1 MPASCV
7 IPDCDLKYTHN
18 DDVSFHKSPELLK
31 QWIQFTGRD
40 ENWHPTKWSALCS
53 RHFVASDFKGCA
65 SRKILLAT
73 AVPSVRPS
81 AAKIQSSDLS
91 IPVIS
96 YETVWSEVGLTSSRP
111 ELDYAPDE
119 LDNPPSLN
127 GTLCPVITSESV
139 EEYESDIQLNEITCR
154 ICGVVFTRKVD
165 SVLNDLVNSEDVVRK
180 YLPFVNL
187 ELPNL
192 PRKICLHCSKV
203 VNGFSNFSDN
213 VLRAQSDLEHRFA
226 QQPFAPYV
234 PANPFPTVERSTQ
247 QEMGA
252 GKPMNIKQ
260 EPIASLNIKEEKTE
274 NAINS
279 ARQKDYVPVEEPFDR
294 PLIIK
299 NQAVSGDPNRIY
311 LFNNIGQD
319 NTGGATTSTTSQMKQ
334 HPRESSKNCEIL
346 EIVNLYPPIVDI
358 TSTTVTEVQ
367 PYEITLPS
375 VNTAPASDTYPSL
388 PSSSACSTQ
397 FVRSLKVENTA
408 ELDAEQDDFYL
419 PEKFLFINT
428 LEEHS
433 YTKLPIQADDNK
445 DEIFHDM
452 AVGSGQWFV
461 SSDIP
466 TPQKH
471 EPLPTRKA
479 PCWTC
484 RLTSKARSP
493 KWRMALAKAKLRQT
507 NVMGLDGES
516 DRRTA
521 AEAAAATEKNSCPL
535 CDRSYANASN
545 LRRHLASHR
554 PPEQWNHKC
563 GVCFR
568 IFDKLFDLKKHLQ
581 IASCGNA
588 TNPTVAIPPST
599 ESPETKADLP
609 AVRDIIKP
617 IKTPAPPSSAHH
629 LLYVCP
635 TCDKM
640 FQSYSGLKVHEP
652 IHTGTKAYICEK
664 CGKCFS
670 GPSHLWQ
677 HQLTHSELRQYTCK
691 QCPKVFKRKCGL
703 SQHVRAIH
711 MKIKPFQCPTC
722 GHEYALKADMTRCRH
737 SRLNDPTVLLKNG
750 RTLLELL
757 PSQDA
762 FLLHAAPFFLLLPD
776 LVVELVR
783 TELLF
788 DLGLEEILCPTD
800 TNLVH
805 VDFRQA
811 GQLTQP
817 GIGNELT
824 GPCLTVVLQYEKKP
838 NNYKSPPHPFI
849 VGYEI
854 QHCVYCEA
862 CALIN
867 RKSQRVGICFA
878 CVSILLGMKNKSA
891 NRRKACV
898 DRVMLI
904 QQQQRRRP
912 QQPMDVVNEP

>member
-18 DDVSFHKSPELLK
+18 DDVSFHKFPLRSPELLK

-65 SRKILLAT
+65 SRKILLSS

-81 AAKIQSSDLS
+81 ACKIQSGDLS
-91 IPVIS
+91 LPVIS
-96 YETVWSEVGLTSSRP
+96 YETVWSEVAPARHEMDYLP
-111 ELDYAPDE
+111 ED
-119 LDNPPSLN
+119 LDNAGLS
-127 GTLCPVITSESV
+127 GTLCPVIASESV
-139 EEYESDIQLNEITCR
+139 EEYESDIQLAEITCR
-154 ICGVVFTRKVD
+154 VCGVIFSRAVD
-165 SVLNDLVNSEDVVRK
+165 SVLNDLAHSEDVVRK

-187 ELPNL
+187 DLPNL
-192 PRKICLHCSKV
+192 PRKICLHCAKV
-203 VNGFSNFSDN
+203 VDGFSKFSDS

-226 QQPFAPYV
+226 QQAFAPFIPMNHF
-234 PANPFPTVERSTQ
+234 PAETYTQ
-247 QEMGA
+247 QEMVA

-279 ARQKDYVPVEEPFDR
+279 ARQKDFVPPEETFER
-294 PLIIK
+294 PVIIK
-299 NQAVSGDPNRIY
+299 NQAVSGDPNRMY
-311 LFNNIGQD
+311 LFNNTGQD
-319 NTGGATTSTTSQMKQ
+319 NTGVPATPATSLMKQ
-334 HPRESSKNCEIL
+334 QARESSKNCEIL

-375 VNTAPASDTYPSL
+375 VTTTPAPDTYSSL
-388 PSSSACSTQ
+388 PTTSASSAQ
-397 FVRSLKVENTA
+397 FVSSLKVENTT
-408 ELDAEQDDFYL
+408 ELDAEPEDFYL
-419 PEKFLFINT
+419 PEKFLYLNT

-452 AVGSGQWFV
+452 PVGSGQWFV
-461 SSDIP
+461 STEIP
-466 TPQKH
+466 TPQKN
-471 EPLPTRKA
+471 EPLPAKKISCWSCRYCERQFPHYRRMLCHRLWDCSTGRKKQSF
-479 PCWTC
+479 CCTFC
-484 RLTSKARSP
+484 RRKFSSRAKARVHMCLCAKRALKTKSL
-493 KWRMALAKAKLRQT
+493 KWKRNLARAKHRQT
-507 NVMGLDGES
+507 DKTGLERIES
-516 DRRTA
+516 NRGTVV
-521 AEAAAATEKNSCPL
+521 TEKNSCTM

-581 IASCGNA
+581 IASCGNGTGSA
-588 TNPTVAIPPST
+588 VSST
-599 ESPETKADLP
+599 EAQVPKADLP
-609 AVRDIIKP
+609 ALSDIIKP
-617 IKTPAPPSSAHH
+617 IETSAPPAASHH

-652 IHTGTKAYICEK
+652 VHTGTKAYICEK

-677 HQLTHSELRQYTCK
+677 HQLTHSELRQYNCK

-737 SRLNDPTVLLKNG
+737 SRLNDP
-750 RTLLELL
+750 
-757 PSQDA
+757 SM
-762 FLLHAAPFFLLLPD
+762 
-776 LVVELVR
+776 
-783 TELLF
+783 
-788 DLGLEEILCPTD
+788 
-800 TNLVH
+800 
-805 VDFRQA
+805 
-811 GQLTQP
+811 
-817 GIGNELT
+817 
-824 GPCLTVVLQYEKKP
+824 
-838 NNYKSPPHPFI
+838 
-849 VGYEI
+849 
-854 QHCVYCEA
+854 
-862 CALIN
+862 
-867 RKSQRVGICFA
+867 
-878 CVSILLGMKNKSA
+878 VSG
-891 NRRKACV
+891 C
-898 DRVMLI
+898 
-904 QQQQRRRP
+904 
-912 QQPMDVVNEP
+912 

>member
-18 DDVSFHKSPELLK
+18 DDVSFHKFPLRFPELLK

-65 SRKILLAT
+65 SRKILLAS
-73 AVPSVRPS
+73 AVPSIRP
-81 AAKIQSSDLS
+81 AASKIQSGDLS
-91 IPVIS
+91 LPVIS
-96 YETVWSEVGLTSSRP
+96 YETVWSEVGLAPPRH
-111 ELDYAPDE
+111 ELDYIPDD
-119 LDNPPSLN
+119 LDNTPLN
-127 GTLCPVITSESV
+127 DTLCPVITSESV
-139 EEYESDIQLNEITCR
+139 EEYESDIQLIEITCR
-154 ICGVVFTRKVD
+154 ICGVVFSRAVD
-165 SVLNDLVNSEDVVRK
+165 SVLTDIVQSEEAVRK

-187 ELPNL
+187 DLPNL

-203 VNGFSNFSDN
+203 VNGFSKFSDS
-213 VLRAQSDLEHRFA
+213 VLRAQSDVEHRFA
-226 QQPFAPYV
+226 QQTFAPFV
-234 PANPFPTVERSTQ
+234 PTNPFPEERSNQ
-247 QEMGA
+247 QDIVA

-260 EPIASLNIKEEKTE
+260 EPITSLNIKEEKTE

-279 ARQKDYVPVEEPFDR
+279 ARQKDYTATEESFDR
-294 PLIIK
+294 PMIIK
-299 NQAVSGDPNRIY
+299 NQAVSVDPNRFF
-311 LFNNIGQD
+311 LFNNTGQD
-319 NTGGATTSTTSQMKQ
+319 STGSSATSTTASLMKQ
-334 HPRESSKNCEIL
+334 QMRESSKNCEIL

-375 VNTAPASDTYPSL
+375 VTTEPASDTYPSM
-388 PSSSACSTQ
+388 PSSSAYSTQ
-397 FVRSLKVENTA
+397 FVSSLKVENTA

-452 AVGSGQWFV
+452 AVGNGQWFV
-461 SSDIP
+461 STDIP
-466 TPQKH
+466 TPHKN
-471 EPLPTRKA
+471 EPLPTRNVSH
-479 PCWTC
+479 WSC
-484 RLTSKARSP
+484 RLCERQFTDYRRMLCHRMWECTVRRKLSNCCRFCRRKFWSWAKARVHLGLCGKRAIKMKNI
-493 KWRMALAKAKLRQT
+493 KWKMVLAKMKLRQT
-507 NVMGLDGES
+507 SDALAVEPS
-516 DRRTA
+516 DRSGA
-521 AEAAAATEKNSCPL
+521 VPDKNSCSM

-563 GVCFR
+563 GVCLR

-581 IASCGNA
+581 IASCGKGTIPVTA
-588 TNPTVAIPPST
+588 ITTPANPSQ
-599 ESPETKADLP
+599 ETKTELP
-609 AVRDIIKP
+609 AVRDVIKP
-617 IKTPAPPSSAHH
+617 ITNPVPSAASHH

-652 IHTGTKAYICEK
+652 VHTGTKAYICEK

-677 HQLTHSELRQYTCK
+677 HQLTHSELRQYNCK

-737 SRLNDPTVLLKNG
+737 SRLNEPT
-750 RTLLELL
+750 
-757 PSQDA
+757 
-762 FLLHAAPFFLLLPD
+762 
-776 LVVELVR
+776 LVS
-783 TELLF
+783 
-788 DLGLEEILCPTD
+788 GC
-800 TNLVH
+800 
-805 VDFRQA
+805 
-811 GQLTQP
+811 
-817 GIGNELT
+817 
-824 GPCLTVVLQYEKKP
+824 
-838 NNYKSPPHPFI
+838 
-849 VGYEI
+849 
-854 QHCVYCEA
+854 
-862 CALIN
+862 
-867 RKSQRVGICFA
+867 
-878 CVSILLGMKNKSA
+878 
-891 NRRKACV
+891 
-898 DRVMLI
+898 
-904 QQQQRRRP
+904 
-912 QQPMDVVNEP
+912 

>member
-18 DDVSFHKSPELLK
+18 DDVSFHKFPLRSPELLK

-65 SRKILLAT
+65 SRKILLAS

-81 AAKIQSSDLS
+81 ATKIQSSDLPL
-91 IPVIS
+91 PVIS
-96 YETVWSEVGLTSSRP
+96 YETVWSEVGLASSRP
-111 ELDYAPDE
+111 VDYLPDE
-119 LDNPPSLN
+119 FDNTPTLD
-127 GTLCPVITSESV
+127 GTLCPVLTSESV
-139 EEYESDIQLNEITCR
+139 EEYESDIQLIEITCR
-154 ICGVVFTRKVD
+154 ICGVVFSRQVD
-165 SVLNDLVNSEDVVRK
+165 SVLNDLVQSEDVVRK

-187 ELPNL
+187 DLPNL
-192 PRKICLHCSKV
+192 PRKICLHCAKV
-203 VNGFSNFSDN
+203 VNGFSKFSEG

-226 QQPFAPYV
+226 QQPFAPFV
-234 PANPFPTVERSTQ
+234 PTNPFPASEVSVP
-247 QEMGA
+247 QELVA

-279 ARQKDYVPVEEPFDR
+279 ARQKDYFPVEESFEG

-311 LFNNIGQD
+311 LFNNAGQD
-319 NTGGATTSTTSQMKQ
+319 NTGGTATSSTSLIKQ
-334 HPRESSKNCEIL
+334 QARESSKNCEIL

-375 VNTAPASDTYPSL
+375 MTTAPASDTYPSL
-388 PSSSACSTQ
+388 PSASACSTQ
-397 FVRSLKVENTA
+397 FVSSLKVENTT

-461 SSDIP
+461 STDIP
-466 TPQKH
+466 TPYKH
-471 EPLPTRKA
+471 EPLPARKA
-479 PCWTC
+479 PCWPCKFCERQFTHHRRMLCHRTWQCSGRRKQSHCCKFC
-484 RLTSKARSP
+484 RRKFCTWARARVHMCLCA
-493 KWRMALAKAKLRQT
+493 KRATKAKSHKWKMVLARAKLLQT
-507 NVMGLDGES
+507 EPITLGDES
-516 DRRTA
+516 DRSKA
-521 AEAAAATEKNSCPL
+521 IGDKNSCPL

-581 IASCGNA
+581 IASCANG
-588 TNPTVAIPPST
+588 TNPTMAIPST
-599 ESPETKADLP
+599 VPAETKADLP
-609 AVRDIIKP
+609 EVHDIIKP
-617 IKTPAPPSSAHH
+617 VKNPAPPTAANH

-652 IHTGTKAYICEK
+652 IHTGTKAY
-664 CGKCFS
+664 
-670 GPSHLWQ
+670 
-677 HQLTHSELRQYTCK
+677 
-691 QCPKVFKRKCGL
+691 
-703 SQHVRAIH
+703 
-711 MKIKPFQCPTC
+711 
-722 GHEYALKADMTRCRH
+722 
-737 SRLNDPTVLLKNG
+737 VLLENG

-757 PSQDA
+757 PSEDTL
-762 FLLHAAPFFLLLPD
+762 LLHAAPFLLLLPD

-788 DLGLEEILCPTD
+788 DLGLEESLRPTD
-800 TNLVH
+800 TDLIH
-805 VDFRQA
+805 VDLRQA
-811 GQLTQP
+811 G
-817 GIGNELT
+817 
-824 GPCLTVVLQYEKKP
+824 
-838 NNYKSPPHPFI
+838 
-849 VGYEI
+849 
-854 QHCVYCEA
+854 
-862 CALIN
+862 
-867 RKSQRVGICFA
+867 
-878 CVSILLGMKNKSA
+878 
-891 NRRKACV
+891 
-898 DRVMLI
+898 
-904 QQQQRRRP
+904 
-912 QQPMDVVNEP
+912 